1 MRLYITRHGQTQW
14 NTEGRLQGW
23 MNSPLT
29 PRGLKGAE
37 QLRDELMDIDFDAIF
52 TSDQYR
58 AVKTAEIIAGNRDVE
73 INRIMEFREIGFGQW
88 EGMKLVD
95 IKKKYSREFDNYM
108 NKPME
113 YKSYGGESIDQLFDR
128 VEKGLQIVVDSG
140 FENALIV
147 AHGVTIKALV
157 TVLKGL
163 PRASIS
169 KLPVFPGTSLSIF
182 HRIGEVWEVELEG
195 DTSHF
200 GN

>member
-1 MRLYITRHGQTQW
+1 
-14 NTEGRLQGW
+14 

>member
-1 MRLYITRHGQTQW
+1 
-14 NTEGRLQGW
+14 

-37 QLRDELMDIDFDAIF
+37 QLRDAVRNIDFDGVF

-58 AVKTAEIIAGNRDVE
+58 AVKTAEIVVGDRDIE
-73 INRIMEFREIGFGQW
+73 INKIMELREIAFGQW

-95 IKKKYSREFDNYM
+95 IKEKYGKEFHNYM
-108 NKPME
+108 NSPME
-113 YKSYGGESIDQLFDR
+113 YRSYGGESIDELFDR

-140 FENALIV
+140 AQNALIV

-157 TVLKGL
+157 TILKGM

-182 HRIGEVWEVELEG
+182 NRVGDFWQVELEG

-200 GN
+200 HL